1 MSKNSPSSPSAAKK
15 KRRKVS
21 DTELIRLYLDTQRE
35 VYFQSLYRRYSTK
48 VYSKCL
54 SMLKEES
61 LASDATQEIFTRI
74 FLKLASFSE
83 KAKFSTWVYSVTF
96 NYCIDFL
103 RKQQRRQKLFSDEE
117 DENLP
122 DPAEEVP
129 DHELLAMEVDRLK
142 VVLEKIPPGDKQ
154 ILLMKYREELQI
166 REIAEILD
174 KTESAVKM
182 KIKRAKHK
190 AQKVYEEVFKD
201 YL

>member
-129 DHELLAMEVDRLK
+129 DHELLAIEVDRLK

-201 YL
+201 Y